1 MVNQRV
7 IAYLNVDIAVEGNF
21 SNAAKL
27 FQKDLKL
34 FQIKLF

>member
-21 SNAAKL
+21 SDAIKL
-27 FQKDLKL
+27 FQKRSG
-34 FQIKLF
+34 